1 MNAELLLAILR
12 VESLRLRTIQADI
25 DSLGIALRGGLIS
38 PAQCVAHMH
47 DLGIVGP
54 LAAVVLAPQKDLVK

>member
-1 MNAELLLAILR
+1 MSPELLLAMLR
-12 VESLRLRTIQADI
+12 VESLRLRTIQADV
-25 DSLGIALRGGLIS
+25 DALGLALKGGLIS

-54 LAAVVLAPQKDLVK
+54 LAAEVVAPQNELMK

>member
-1 MNAELLLAILR
+1 MSSELLLALLR
-12 VESLRLRTIQADI
+12 VESLRLRAIQADV
-25 DSLGIALRGGLIS
+25 DALGIALRGGLIS

-54 LAAVVLAPQKDLVK
+54 LAAEVVAPQNELMK

>member
-1 MNAELLLAILR
+1 MSPELLLALLR

-25 DSLGIALRGGLIS
+25 DSLGIALRGGMIS

-54 LAAVVLAPQKDLVK
+54 LAAEVVAPQNELMK

>member
-1 MNAELLLAILR
+1 MSADFLLAVLR
-12 VESLRLRTIQADI
+12 VERARLSTILADV
-25 DSLGIALRGGLIS
+25 DALGLALKGGLIS

-54 LAAVVLAPQKDLVK
+54 LAAEVVAPQNELMK

>member
-38 PAQCVAHMH
+38 PAQCVAHVH

-54 LAAVVLAPQKDLVK
+54 LAAEVLAPQKELVK

>member
-1 MNAELLLAILR
+1 MSPELLLALLR

-25 DSLGIALRGGLIS
+25 DSLGIALRGGMIS

-54 LAAVVLAPQKDLVK
+54 LAAEVVAPQNALMK

>member
-1 MNAELLLAILR
+1 MNAELLLAMLR
-12 VESLRLRTIQADI
+12 VESLRLRTVQADV
-25 DSLGIALRGGLIS
+25 DALGIALRGGLIS

-54 LAAVVLAPQKDLVK
+54 LAQDVVAPQKELIR

>member
-1 MNAELLLAILR
+1 MSSELLLALLR
-12 VESLRLRTIQADI
+12 VESLRLRAIQADV
-25 DSLGIALRGGLIS
+25 DALGIAVRGGLIS

-54 LAAVVLAPQKDLVK
+54 LAAEVVAPQNELMK